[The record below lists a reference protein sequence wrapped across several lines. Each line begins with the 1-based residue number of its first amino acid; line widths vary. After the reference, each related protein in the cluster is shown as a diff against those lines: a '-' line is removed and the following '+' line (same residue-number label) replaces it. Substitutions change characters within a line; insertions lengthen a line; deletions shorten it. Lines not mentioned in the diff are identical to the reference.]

1 MATVGIAGLD
11 LCTFL
16 HGMDEVLG
24 VIELSA
30 SFLEFKGYPSY
41 IIAEYRQIA
50 IMVGSTTIGRIGIL
64 SVYPLNLGAATVAK
78 KAAKPMAVP
87 IRMAS
92 PDAASSTLKL
102 Q

>member
-1 MATVGIAGLD
+1 MGYKGGIPKD
-11 LCTFL
+11 IP
-16 HGMDEVLG
+16 DEYHWWDIDWIIFGSKSILVL
-24 VIELSA
+24 
-30 SFLEFKGYPSY
+30 KYPSY
-41 IIAEYRQIA
+41 IITEYRQIA

-87 IRMAS
+87 VRMAS
-92 PDAASSTLKL
+92 PAAASSTLKL